1 MLIKRAMLPGKYGDE
16 IKDILIDDNGVIN
29 KIGDNLRENSAYEFE
44 ARDYYVIPGFIDIH
58 THGFNNHGTEEPCDG
73 LLEIA
78 KGYASRGTLGF
89 CPTITPKPFH
99 EYLRIIDEYKKAFDG
114 NYEGARFLGLHLEGP
129 YLNPRKAGAISPESM
144 YSINLKELEEFLKA
158 SKGYVKIMTLAP
170 ELEGSEEAIKLLTK
184 YGVTASAGH
193 TYATHEE
200 AVKGIDTGITHA
212 THTFNA
218 MRDFSHRAA
227 GVLEAVLLNDNVYC
241 ELIADGIHVS
251 RQAMEMLLK
260 LKGNKKVIAI
270 SDGGKSCGIE
280 YADGYVFEDGH
291 FIKNGAIYTPN
302 GILCGSTKD
311 VYEHFKFFVSKM
323 GYSIYESINFTSGN
337 AAVSLGLNVGKIKE
351 GREANLLLID
361 KELNIKSI
369 IINGRIYKQ

>member
-1 MLIKRAMLPGKYGDE
+1 MLIKRALVPGICGDE
-16 IKDILIDDNGVIN
+16 RKDILIDENGIIN
-29 KIGDNLRENSAYEFE
+29 QIGHNLSENNGYEIE
-44 ARDYYVIPGFIDIH
+44 AQECYAVPGFIDIH
-58 THGFNNHGTEEPCDG
+58 THGYNNHEIEESCDG

-78 KGYASRGTLGF
+78 KGYARRGTLGF

-129 YLNPRKAGAISPESM
+129 YLNPKKAGAISPESM
-144 YSINLKELEEFLKA
+144 YSINLEELEEFLKA

-170 ELEGSEEAIKLLTK
+170 ELEGSKEAIKLLTK

-193 TYATHEE
+193 TFASYEE
-200 AVKGIDTGITHA
+200 AVKSVEAGITHA

-227 GVLEAVLLNDNVYC
+227 GILEAVLLNDNVYC

-270 SDGGKSCGIE
+270 SDGGKSCGVE
-280 YADGYVFEDGH
+280 YAHGYVLEDGH
-291 FIKNGAIYTPN
+291 FIKNAAIYTPK

-311 VYEHFKFFVSKM
+311 VYDHFKFFVSKM
-323 GYSIYESINFTSGN
+323 GYSIYEAINFTSGN
-337 AAVSLGLNVGKIKE
+337 AAVSLELNVGEIKE
-351 GREANLLLID
+351 GKEANLLLID
-361 KELNIKSI
+361 KEFNIKSI